1 MASRLE
7 IYKGALRHLG
17 NAAGL
22 SSLTEVSPA
31 RSALDDAWQSSVD
44 FLLEKGLWNFA
55 IRTVELA
62 YDEDTEPLFGYEYSY
77 SKPTDWVRLVN
88 IADEPTFREGLA
100 DYADENNYWYAD
112 CEPLYL
118 RYVSNDDAYGWNVGS
133 WRQSFAKCLE
143 AYLAFSSSL
152 PISASISSDRICAE
166 SSVANI
172 SGALMPSVVTIFS
185 GSVLLSETSS
195 SRTVPSSF
203 CGTCILS
210 RLCLPLIGGLSTSPV
225 GLNDGY

>member
-62 YDEDTEPLFGYEYSY
+62 YDEDTEPLFGYQYSY

-118 RYVSNDDAYGWNVGS
+118 RYVSNDEAYGWNVGS

-152 PISASISSDRICAE
+152 PISADRGNRNDLYNLYTKLLKDAKTLDAIDEKVQQKPAGRLVKARLSSGYRDR
-166 SSVANI
+166 
-172 SGALMPSVVTIFS
+172 
-185 GSVLLSETSS
+185 
-195 SRTVPSSF
+195 
-203 CGTCILS
+203 
-210 RLCLPLIGGLSTSPV
+210 
-225 GLNDGY
+225 Y

>member
-77 SKPTDWVRLVN
+77 SKPDDWVRLVN

-152 PISASISSDRICAE
+152 PISADRGNRNDLFNLYTKLLKEAKTLDAIDEKVQQKPAGRL
-166 SSVANI
+166 VKARLA
-172 SGALMPSVVTIFS
+172 SGY
-185 GSVLLSETSS
+185 
-195 SRTVPSSF
+195 RD
-203 CGTCILS
+203 
-210 RLCLPLIGGLSTSPV
+210 R
-225 GLNDGY
+225 Y